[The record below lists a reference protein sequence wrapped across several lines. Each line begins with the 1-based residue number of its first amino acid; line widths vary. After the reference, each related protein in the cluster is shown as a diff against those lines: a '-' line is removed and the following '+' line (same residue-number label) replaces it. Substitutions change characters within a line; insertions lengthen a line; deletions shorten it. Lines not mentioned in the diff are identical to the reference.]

1 MPFQEQP
8 PTEEQFAISRLK
20 QGDILGLEPLV
31 RTYQIQAVHL
41 AVLIV
46 HDRDL
51 AEEIVQS
58 CFLRAVEKINQFD
71 DQRPFKPWFLR
82 IVANAAVQECQRNR
96 RFISLESGDPGQ
108 IQLAGQFLADPAQC
122 PENLVEDAELYD
134 SMWKA
139 LDCLAPEQRGVLVL
153 RYLHGYSEADLT
165 NHFNQP
171 LSTIKWWLR
180 AARSKLQKIL
190 RKDSLDM
197 LSNQEQEHE

>member
-1 MPFQEQP
+1 MPFQGHP

-31 RTYQIQAVHL
+31 RSYQVQAVHL
-41 AVLIV
+41 ALLIV

-82 IVANAAVQECQRNR
+82 IVANAAVQECQRNK
-96 RFISLESGDPGQ
+96 RFISLEGSEAGQ
-108 IQLAGQFLADPAQC
+108 VQLAEQFLVDPAQC
-122 PENLVEDAELYD
+122 TEDLVENAELYD
-134 SMWKA
+134 AMWKA
-139 LDCLAPEQRGVLVL
+139 LDRLAPEQRAALVL

-165 NHFNQP
+165 SHFSQP

-190 RKDSLDM
+190 QKESVDM